1 MRIFRN
7 LTDKLHL
14 YKSLDSLKILTFWRI
29 IKEKNACLLDFDYK
43 EGKKYTVAQQKEI
56 EDTWLRLY
64 DEYFVLRDNSK
75 NRMQLIKSFDEL
87 NLREKITQ
95 IKNNAEFLN
104 SLKGYVGL
112 VPDEYLESYEQ
123 QIYKVVKKIEPKIN
137 LKLFEGVD
145 VNLKVLERVLSS
157 YINRYNQEHKQRE
170 KVVEKEVD
178 NVYEVVASA
187 ESWLNRSLNID
198 DMVTSHWIAIEKQ
211 VENKQKAEKKRNKSK

>member
-75 NRMQLIKSFDEL
+75 NKMQLIKSFDEL

-145 VNLKVLERVLSS
+145 VNLKILERVLSS

-211 VENKQKAEKKRNKSK
+211 VENKQKAEKKRNKIK